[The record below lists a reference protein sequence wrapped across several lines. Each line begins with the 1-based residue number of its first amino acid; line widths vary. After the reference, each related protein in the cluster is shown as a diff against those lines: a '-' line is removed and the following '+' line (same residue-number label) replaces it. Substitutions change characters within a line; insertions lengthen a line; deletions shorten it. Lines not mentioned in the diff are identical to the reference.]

1 MHTIEREDNSL
12 AKGLQLFFKR
22 LLEKQEIDAL
32 FLPVRLKNSSSIMP
46 ALVTD
51 PAQLDHAVPLSPAF
65 PLNSARMVSRLSYKA
80 SGRKT
85 AVVLRPCEMRAF
97 IELVKLKQ
105 GSREELILIGMDCPK
120 ALAWADYTAY
130 VNANPL
136 EKVPQEKVP
145 LEKAPLDDDAYIQ
158 TVFSQNSDPLN
169 GFDFS
174 NACTTCENP
183 FPMNT
188 DMSLL
193 LHGVDLSKGMMVEPV
208 SDMGKNILESLK
220 LPETVKPE
228 ARDGIMM
235 QIKEA
240 NSKANKAMV
249 KDIEERTDSIVKLNA
264 FFDRCINC
272 YNCRNMC
279 PVCYCKECVFN
290 TDVFHHQP
298 VQYHQ
303 WAEKKGSI
311 KLPTD
316 TVFYHLTRMA
326 HMSHACVGCGQ
337 CSTACPSDIDV
348 FGLFKSVAQRT
359 QVAFEYSPGKDENQ
373 PPPLSVFCERE
384 FEDTVGITRGS

>member
-1 MHTIEREDNSL
+1 MIRTIEREDNSL
-12 AKGLQLFFKR
+12 VKGLQLFFKQ
-22 LLEKQEIDAL
+22 LLETKEIDAL
-32 FLPVRLKNSSSIMP
+32 FLPVQLKNSTSIMP
-46 ALVTD
+46 NLVTD
-51 PAQLDHAVPLSPAF
+51 LAQLDRALPLSPAF
-65 PLNSARMVSRLSYKA
+65 PINSARMVSRLSYKA

-97 IELVKLKQ
+97 IELIKLKQ
-105 GSREELILIGMDCPK
+105 GSRQELILIGMDCPK
-120 ALAWADYTAY
+120 ALTSSDYTAY
-130 VNANPL
+130 MNPNSSTPPLDTSPLDNNPL
-136 EKVPQEKVP
+136 
-145 LEKAPLDDDAYIQ
+145 DWDAYIQ
-158 TVFSQNSDPLN
+158 TVFSQTSDTLN

-174 NACTTCENP
+174 PACRTCENP
-183 FPMNT
+183 FPMNA
-188 DMSLL
+188 DINILL
-193 LHGVDLSKGMMVEPV
+193 QGVDLSRGMMVESG
-208 SDMGKNILESLK
+208 SDLGVNFLERLA
-220 LPETVKPE
+220 LPEAVKPE
-228 ARDGIMM
+228 ARDEIML

-240 NSKANKAMV
+240 NFKANQAMV

-290 TDVFHHQP
+290 TDVFNHQP

-303 WAEKKGSI
+303 WAEKKGAI

-348 FGLFKSVAQRT
+348 FQLFKSVAQRT
-359 QVAFEYSPGKDENQ
+359 QAAFEYFPGTDENQ
-373 PPPLSVFCERE
+373 PPPLSVFCEHE
-384 FEDTVGITRGS
+384 FEGTVGITRE